1 MRDSSMDT
9 PPAFQFYAGD
19 WLSSTLGMAWDVK
32 GLYID
37 LLAWSWK
44 NGPLPDNA
52 RWRQRIIGGDAKTAE
67 LLWSDLRSRWWKTA
81 DGWINPR
88 LERQREIQRSFVE
101 RGSRGGSKTQ
111 ALARRQLA
119 SKPPSKG
126 QAKVRN
132 LLDVSLQAKAK
143 PSSSSSS
150 SSSDQDQPAAP
161 RPVSVPFKVYVAI
174 AAQAIAYEPTDDLG
188 AIAEGFKTACARQH
202 LPYDVTLTQ
211 KAIDAARVARART
224 RA

>member
-1 MRDSSMDT
+1 MRDSSIYT
-9 PPAFQFYAGD
+9 SPAFQFYPGD
-19 WLSSTLGMAWDVK
+19 WLSSTLGMPWDVK
-32 GLYID
+32 GVYID
-37 LLAWSWK
+37 LLAWSWN

-52 RWRQRIIGGDAKTAE
+52 RWRQRIIGGDAKTVE
-67 LLWSDLRSRWWKTA
+67 RLWFALRPRWTKTP
-81 DGWINPR
+81 DGWINLR
-88 LERQREIQRSFVE
+88 LEKQRDIQRVFSV
-101 RGSRGGSKTQ
+101 RGTKGAAAKHASSRASSKTSSRPQ
-111 ALARRQLA
+111 AGVKQVLNGVL
-119 SKPPSKG
+119 G
-126 QAKVRN
+126 GV
-132 LLDVSLQAKAK
+132 LEGW

-150 SSSDQDQPAAP
+150 SSLDQDQPAAP

-174 AAQAIAYEPTDDLG
+174 AAQAIADEPTDDLG